1 MKLRSR
7 RDERVEALGWAE
19 RPVSNNAIFEPSAIY
34 KRRRPPPS
42 SRAKRRRLSR
52 IASRARWPSAA
63 AQEAAADEAKAEKGA
78 ADKAAKEAAAGTS
91 PKRAPAAVG
100 GAVRPQYGELFT
112 IGAVLAASHAIEQLV
127 AEACLPSWPRSGSGR
142 HRAIAAA
149 VFAAEL
155 QPSEPLGPSG
165 AERRPPAR
173 RPCVLKAA
181 R

>member
-7 RDERVEALGWAE
+7 RDERVEPMGLAE
-19 RPVSNNAIFEPSAIY
+19 RSVSNNAFLEPSAIY

-52 IASRARWPSAA
+52 IASCARWPSAA
-63 AQEAAADEAKAEKGA
+63 AQEAAAKKAAAEEAKAEKGA
-78 ADKAAKEAAAGTS
+78 PDKAAEEAAAGTA
-91 PKRAPAAVG
+91 PKTAPAALG

-112 IGAVLAASHAIEQLV
+112 IGAVLAASHAIQQLV
-127 AEACLPSWPRSGSGR
+127 AEARLASWPCSGSGR

-155 QPSEPLGPSG
+155 QPSEPLGPEEF
-165 AERRPPAR
+165 AKIA
-173 RPCVLKAA
+173 CAA
-181 R
+181 